1 MTDQT
6 KCPHCGADGAA
17 AFTNTIYRCGTRK
30 WADHLHQSQICE
42 ISELQQKVA
51 AQQEL
56 LREAATSL
64 RDALAFIESSESRK
78 ELWLCCHDNES
89 VQEVLRKLDAKS

>member
-1 MTDQT
+1 MTDKT
-6 KCPHCGADGAA
+6 KCQHCGADGDK
-17 AFTNTIYRCGTRK
+17 FGSGILFECGSVNE
-30 WADHLHQSQICE
+30 HQSDLCE
-42 ISELQQKVA
+42 VRELRAKVA

-56 LREAATSL
+56 LKEAATSL